1 MLENE
6 TKLVETPAKP
16 PKLKAFRRT
25 QLVLGWWGLLL
36 LIGGSLHNMNSSPK
50 AWGFPTVLA
59 MWIALNVVGF
69 LVTYWL
75 QPTML
80 RSGILFVWLVLTF
93 SGLFLTWLIVFPLNN
108 TGRTFVSAIW
118 HLVFVVGY
126 WLTGYYMD
134 RRLWWLAAW
143 EGLVAALMLILVGV
157 TSNAPDFIAN
167 NLGLTLGLS
176 SGIPLLIAAVPIW
189 KRR

>member
-1 MLENE
+1 
-6 TKLVETPAKP
+6 
-16 PKLKAFRRT
+16 
-25 QLVLGWWGLLL
+25 
-36 LIGGSLHNMNSSPK
+36 MNASPK

-59 MWIALNVVGF
+59 MWVALNVVGF

-80 RSGILFVWLVLTF
+80 RAGILFVWLFLTL
-93 SGLFLTWLIVFPLNN
+93 SSLFLTWLIAFPLIN
-108 TGRTFVSAIW
+108 TGRPFVSAIW
-118 HLVFVVGY
+118 HLAFAVGY

-134 RRLWWLAAW
+134 RRLWWLAVW
-143 EGLVAALMLILVGV
+143 ESLVAAIMFVTVGIT
-157 TSNAPDFIAN
+157 TSAPDFIAN

-176 SGIPLLIAAVPIW
+176 SGIPLLIAALPIW